1 MSFLEVYLIEFR
13 MVKEDE
19 LPSDKAYVFGYHPH
33 GIIGMDL
40 LQSMGICSVTKRSC
54 ERILRKGPG
63 NAITIVVGGAAESLN
78 AHPGT
83 SDLILKK
90 RLGFIKIAIREGA
103 NLVPVFSFVGGIVLI
118 YPPLNSAV
126 KGENDIYQQLATEDG
141 STIHKLQKTFQKIFG
156 FTLPL
161 FHGRDNLGLMP
172 YRHPI
177 VSVVGKAIEVEQTSN
192 PSQEM
197 LEDVQSRYIDELM
210 RIWDKYKDI
219 YAANRTLNVFVTS
232 PDTHS
237 ERRFLRNITL
247 SELRA
252 RLEPIVGIPSQNQTL
267 TLDGVLLMN
276 MNLSLVDAGVR
287 ELSTLTVG
295 DITDEKNERGG
306 QYTDVSQVEKYDMTD
321 EEYKNRSDTVLAYK
335 KANEIGRFSK
345 AAAEAEKEPLPEHI
359 KYNDDDFSLI
369 GSLARIGQ
377 QPLKAAISARQY
389 SQKPAPAE
397 KAFSLIDSLPGNSV
411 VSKTGSVVLGT
422 GLTAAAISQELYV
435 VNEESIL
442 AIGSLILFAYIAKIA
457 REPYNS
463 WASSQI
469 EKMKN
474 VLNASRTQHTE
485 AVQSRINNVGEL
497 KDVVNLTKSLFAL
510 SKETAQTESKVY
522 ELTQQ
527 NAVNA
532 EVKSVLD
539 SWVRFEAQ
547 ERESEQAQLT
557 QTVINNIN
565 KQISDEKF
573 QKDTLTQA
581 VAEIEQL
588 VKDKKI

>member
-1 MSFLEVYLIEFR
+1 MSFLEIYLIEFR

-397 KAFSLIDSLPGNSV
+397 KASSLIDSLPGNSV